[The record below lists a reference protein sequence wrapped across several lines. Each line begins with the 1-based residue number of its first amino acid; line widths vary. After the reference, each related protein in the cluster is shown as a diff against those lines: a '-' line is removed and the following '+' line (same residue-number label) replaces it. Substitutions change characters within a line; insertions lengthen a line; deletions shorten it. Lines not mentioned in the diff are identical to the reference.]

1 MLRVIAVTALAALAA
16 AQSEIQ
22 SNDGSLNIETRDGM
36 TIRCSILHK

>member
-36 TIRCSILHK
+36 DSILHK